1 MPVLSGNAGS
11 IRIAANV
18 IAEMDTWSLD
28 VSTGL
33 EETQAF
39 ADTWKERTATIRDW
53 SGTGAGRFDNTDTNG
68 HVALNTA
75 VLGGTTVS
83 ARFYINGTNYYSG
96 SAFVQASITAAEN
109 GLVTVSYTFTGN
121 GALTYT

>member
-1 MPVLSGNAGS
+1 MAILAGNAGS
-11 IRIAANV
+11 FKLSTNTVLEI
-18 IAEMDTWSLD
+18 DTWTLD

-33 EETQAF
+33 EETQSF
-39 ADTWKERTATIRDW
+39 GDTWKERTATIREF
-53 SGTGAGRFDNTDTNG
+53 SGTASGRFDNADTNG

-75 VLGGTTVS
+75 FLGGTSVS

-96 SAFVQASITAAEN
+96 TCFVQGSLNASEN
-109 GLVTVSYTFTGN
+109 GLVTASYTLTGS

>member
-11 IRIAANV
+11 IRIAANA
-18 IAEMDTWSLD
+18 IAEMDTWTLD
-28 VSTGL
+28 ASTGL

-39 ADTWKERTATIRDW
+39 GDVWKERTATIRDW

-75 VLGGTTVS
+75 TLAGTTV
-83 ARFYINGTNYYSG
+83 AVRFYINGTNYYSG
-96 SAFVQASITAAEN
+96 NAFVQAALNASEN

-121 GALTYT
+121 GALSYT